1 MNKQNPQQPSPDVSA
16 WLAQMSDPKFWTSL
30 QSQFQSQFEQFKSHL
45 PPMPAM
51 PGMPQMPGFQGFPGG
66 AMPPGAGQIDP
77 TVLLKQLGD
86 LGASLDPAELVR
98 LQQDYTR
105 EFGELWQS
113 MLAAKTPAITD
124 RRLSAPAWQE
134 HPYFAFQAAAYQLN
148 SRFLL
153 ALADAVKG
161 TEKVRHKLRFA
172 VQQMI
177 DAMSPAN
184 FLATNP
190 VAQQKILETR
200 GESLT
205 QGIAQLLADLQKGH
219 ISQTDE
225 TAFEVGRDVGASAGS
240 VIFENELFQLIQYA
254 PLTKTVHSVPLLIV
268 PPCINKFYIL
278 DLQPQNSLVR
288 YTVEQGHTVFLISW
302 RNADAAVETATW
314 ENYVDDAVVRSI
326 HIVQEISKQPQINA
340 LGFCVGGTILSC
352 ALALL
357 AARGEDPV
365 ASLTLLTTFLDFSDT
380 GAIDVYI
387 DEMQLA
393 LREQMIGQRG
403 LMAGRDFASAF
414 SSLRPND
421 LLWNYVESN
430 YLKGEKPSAFDLLY
444 WNADSTNLPGPMFCY
459 YLRHMYLE
467 NALKEPGRLTVG
479 GEKIDLRKITA
490 PAFIY
495 ASRDDHIVPW
505 KSAYA
510 SLDLINAG
518 KRSNN
523 RFVLGASGHIAGVI
537 NPASKNKRN
546 YWVNDKAKA
555 GSDADAWMAGASEH
569 PGSWWGEWAAFLA
582 KHGGRKVAAP
592 KNPGSTR
599 YKPIEPAPGRYV
611 KAKADQLVA

>member
-1 MNKQNPQQPSPDVSA
+1 MNKQNPQHTSPDVSA

-30 QSQFQSQFEQFKSHL
+30 QSQFQSQFEQIQPQLKSFS
-45 PPMPAM
+45 AM
-51 PGMPQMPGFQGFPGG
+51 
-66 AMPPGAGQIDP
+66 AMPPVAGQFDP
-77 TVLLKQLGD
+77 GSLVKQLGD
-86 LGASLDPAELVR
+86 LGATLDPADMVR
-98 LQQDYTR
+98 LQQDYAQQ
-105 EFGELWQS
+105 FSELWQS
-113 MLAAKTPAITD
+113 TISSKTPAITD

-134 HPYFAFQAAAYQLN
+134 NPYFAFQAAAYQLN

-153 ALADAVKG
+153 SLADAVKG
-161 TEKVRHKLRFA
+161 TDKVRHKLRFA

-190 VAQQKILETR
+190 VAQQKIIETR

-205 QGIAQLLADLQKGH
+205 KGIAQLLADLQKGH
-219 ISQTDE
+219 VSQTDE
-225 TAFEVGRDVGASAGS
+225 TAFEVGRDVGASEGA
-240 VIFENELFQLIQYA
+240 VIYENELFQLIQYK
-254 PLTKTVHSVPLLIV
+254 PLTKTVHAVPLLVV

-302 RNADAAVETATW
+302 RNADASLEGATW
-314 ENYVDDAVVRSI
+314 DQYVDDAVVKAI
-326 HIVQEISKQPQINA
+326 HIAQEVSKQQQINA

-365 ASLTLLTTFLDFSDT
+365 SSLTLLTTFLDFVDT

-387 DEMQLA
+387 DEVQLA
-393 LREQMIGQRG
+393 MREQMIGKRG
-403 LMAGRDFASAF
+403 LMAGRDFSSAF

-430 YLKGEKPSAFDLLY
+430 YLKGEAPTAFDLLY

-467 NALKEPGRLTVG
+467 NALKDPGRLTVA

-495 ASRDDHIVPW
+495 ASREDHIVPW

-510 SLDLINAG
+510 SVALINAS

-546 YWVNDKAKA
+546 YWINDKLEA
-555 GSDADAWMAGASEH
+555 DPDAWFARAKEH
-569 PGSWWGEWAAFLA
+569 PGSWWTEWATFLA

-592 KNPGSTR
+592 KQAGAAK
-599 YKPIEPAPGRYV
+599 YKAIEPAPGRYV
-611 KAKADQLVA
+611 KVKADQVA

>member
-1 MNKQNPQQPSPDVSA
+1 M
-16 WLAQMSDPKFWTSL
+16 
-30 QSQFQSQFEQFKSHL
+30 
-45 PPMPAM
+45 
-51 PGMPQMPGFQGFPGG
+51 
-66 AMPPGAGQIDP
+66 
-77 TVLLKQLGD
+77 
-86 LGASLDPAELVR
+86 GASLDPADVLR
-98 LQQDYTR
+98 LQQDYAQQL
-105 EFGELWQS
+105 GALWQS
-113 MLAAKTPAITD
+113 MMAARAPAITD
-124 RRLSAPAWQE
+124 RRLSGAAWQDN
-134 HPYFAFQAAAYQLN
+134 PYFAFQAAAYQLN
-148 SRFLL
+148 GRFLL

-161 TEKVRHKLRFA
+161 TEKVRNKLRFA
-172 VQQMI
+172 VQQII

-190 VAQQKILETR
+190 EAQQKILETR

-205 QGIAQLLADLQKGH
+205 KGIAQLLGDLQKGH
-219 ISQTDE
+219 VSQTDE
-225 TAFEVGRDVGASAGS
+225 SAFEVGRDVGTSEGS
-240 VIFENELFQLIQYA
+240 VIYENALFQLIQYK
-254 PLTKTVHSVPLLIV
+254 PLTKTVHAVPLLIV

-302 RNADAAVETATW
+302 RNADASIEAATW
-314 ENYVDDAVVRSI
+314 DQYVDDAVVKAI
-326 HIVQEISKQPQINA
+326 HVAQEVSKQPKINA

-352 ALALL
+352 ALAVL

-365 ASLTLLTTFLDFSDT
+365 ASLTLLTTFLDFVDT

-393 LREQMIGQRG
+393 VREQMIGQRG

-430 YLKGEKPSAFDLLY
+430 YLKGEAPPAFDLLY

-467 NALKEPGRLTVG
+467 NALKDPGRLTVA
-479 GEKIDLRKITA
+479 GEKIDLRRITA

-510 SLDLINAG
+510 STAIINAQ
-518 KRSNN
+518 RRANN

-537 NPASKNKRN
+537 NPASKNKRH
-546 YWVNDKAKA
+546 YWTNDKIGA
-555 GSDADAWMAGASEH
+555 DADAWLAGAEQH
-569 PGSWWGEWAAFLA
+569 AGSWWPQWAQFLA

-592 KNPGSTR
+592 RQAGGAG
-599 YKPIEPAPGRYV
+599 YKVIEPAPGRYV
-611 KAKADQLVA
+611 KAKAEAVAPG

>member
-51 PGMPQMPGFQGFPGG
+51 AGMPQMPGFSGG

-77 TVLLKQLGD
+77 TVLLKQLGEH
-86 LGASLDPAELVR
+86 GATLDPAELVR

-113 MLAAKTPAITD
+113 VLAAKTPAITD

-254 PLTKTVHSVPLLIV
+254 PLTKTVHAVPLLIV

-314 ENYVDDAVVRSI
+314 ENYVDDAVVRAI

-387 DEMQLA
+387 DDMQLA
-393 LREQMIGQRG
+393 LREQMIGKRG

-479 GEKIDLRKITA
+479 GEKIDLRKISA

-555 GSDADAWMAGASEH
+555 GSDADAWMAGATEH

-582 KHGGRKVAAP
+582 KQGGRKVAAP
-592 KNPGSTR
+592 KAPGSAR
-599 YKPIEPAPGRYV
+599 YKAIEPAPGRYV
-611 KAKADQLVA
+611 KAKADQLVG

>member
-1 MNKQNPQQPSPDVSA
+1 MNKQNPQQPSPDVPA
-16 WLAQMSDPKFWTSL
+16 WLAQMSDPKFWASL
-30 QSQFQSQFEQFKSHL
+30 PSQFQSQFQHL
-45 PPMPAM
+45 QPAL
-51 PGMPQMPGFQGFPGG
+51 QAFPNMAFPFGG
-66 AMPPGAGQIDP
+66 AAGAGQFDP
-77 TVLLKQLGD
+77 SSLVKQLGE
-86 LGASLDPAELVR
+86 LGASLDAADMVR
-98 LQQDYTR
+98 LQQDYAQQ
-105 EFGELWQS
+105 FSELWQ
-113 MLAAKTPAITD
+113 AAMSARVPPVTD

-134 HPYFAFQAAAYQLN
+134 SSYFAFQAAAYQLN

-161 TEKVRHKLRFA
+161 SDKVRNRVRFA

-190 VAQQKILETR
+190 VAQQKVIETG

-205 QGIAQLLADLQKGH
+205 KGIAQLIADLQKGH
-219 ISQTDE
+219 VSQTDE
-225 TAFEVGRDVGASAGS
+225 TAFEVGKDVGASEGS
-240 VIFENELFQLIQYA
+240 VIYENELFQLIQYK
-254 PLTKTVHSVPLLIV
+254 PLTKTVHAVPLLIV

-302 RNADAAVETATW
+302 RNADASVDGATW
-314 ENYVDDAVVRSI
+314 DQYVDGAVANAI
-326 HIVQEISKQPQINA
+326 HIVQEVSKQPQINA

-365 ASLTLLTTFLDFSDT
+365 SSLTLLTTFLDFSDT

-393 LREQMIGQRG
+393 MREQMIGKRG

-430 YLKGEKPSAFDLLY
+430 YLKGEAPTAFDLLY

-467 NALKEPGRLTVG
+467 NALKDPGRLTVA

-495 ASRDDHIVPW
+495 ASREDHIVPW

-510 SLDLINAG
+510 TVGLINAS
-518 KRSNN
+518 RRANN

-546 YWVNDKAKA
+546 YWVNDKLEADPDAWFAKA
-555 GSDADAWMAGASEH
+555 KEH
-569 PGSWWGEWAAFLA
+569 PGSWWTEWAAFLG

-592 KNPGSTR
+592 KAAGSAKYR
-599 YKPIEPAPGRYV
+599 QIEPAPGRYV
-611 KAKADQLVA
+611 KVKADQVI